1 MADDSSNQ
9 EKIVTAIDIVDQ
21 QTALEK
27 EANEILP
34 GKFEACTFD
43 KGYIR
48 QPLYAC
54 KTCSHDNTEPAA
66 MCYSCSIACH
76 ADHELFELFA
86 KRNFRCD
93 CGIEHKFGEHPCQL
107 SSLSKQQTASNDDN
121 AYNHNFFGHY
131 CRCDKFYD
139 PAKDECTM
147 YQIPPEIEDF
157 ESYVCRDCVDRYP
170 FLVQQPS
177 ASVSVGLSHDN
188 AKIHK
193 WLLPAPSNDNQTTL
207 PDHSTA
213 TTTTHDS
220 ISDTATTT
228 TQHNHSGEK
237 RKEPTSPQTNV
248 PDSKRV
254 KSDSECKKEKASYA
268 DRVELF
274 FNDGWREKLCQC
286 DTCKKAFVE
295 NGIEFLLSEED
306 TFEPEQDEDAGK
318 SLLEIGMEQMNHM
331 DRVQA
336 IEGIIAYKKFAT
348 QIKEFLRGFAGSG
361 EVVTQDDIRRFFDE
375 RNGQQDPENGA

>member
-1 MADDSSNQ
+1 MADGDPSNQ
-9 EKIVTAIDIVDQ
+9 DKIVTAIDIVDQ

-34 GKFEACTFD
+34 ENFEACTFD

-93 CGIEHKFGEHPCQL
+93 CGIENKFGDHRCQL
-107 SSLSKQQTASNDDN
+107 SSLSKQQIASNDKN
-121 AYNHNFFGHY
+121 TYNHNFFGHY

-147 YQIPPEIEDF
+147 YQCVLCEDWFHEECIGDIPPEIEDF

-177 ASVSVGLSHDN
+177 TSVSIGLSRDN

-193 WLLPAPSNDNQTTL
+193 WLFSQPPSNDNN
-207 PDHSTA
+207 
-213 TTTTHDS
+213 TTHDS
-220 ISDTATTT
+220 TIPADTTT
-228 TQHNHSGEK
+228 TNHSGEK
-237 RKEPTSPQTNV
+237 RKEPTSPQTNA
-248 PDSKRV
+248 PDPKRV
-254 KSDSECKKEKASYA
+254 KSDPECKKEKASYA

-318 SLLEIGMEQMNHM
+318 SLLEMGMEQMNHM

-361 EVVTQDDIRRFFDE
+361 EVVTPDDIRRFFEE
-375 RNGQQDPENGA
+375 RDPENRV

>member
-1 MADDSSNQ
+1 MAEDGEPSNVD
-9 EKIVTAIDIVDQ
+9 KIVTAVDIVDQ

-27 EANEILP
+27 EATEILP
-34 GKFEACTFD
+34 GKFEVCTFD

-93 CGIEHKFGEHPCQL
+93 CGIETKFGGHQCQL
-107 SSLSKQQTASNDDN
+107 SSHPNASNDKN
-121 AYNHNFFGHY
+121 AYNHNFHGHY

-139 PAKDECTM
+139 PEKDECTM
-147 YQIPPEIEDF
+147 YQCVLCEDWFHEECIGDIPPEIEDF
-157 ESYVCRDCVDRYP
+157 ESYVCRDCVDRCP

-177 ASVSVGLSHDN
+177 TFVTLGLSHDN
-188 AKIHK
+188 SKIHK
-193 WLLPAPSNDNQTTL
+193 WLMPESIKDNS
-207 PDHSTA
+207 DHTA
-213 TTTTHDS
+213 TTNED
-220 ISDTATTT
+220 DTTT
-228 TQHNHSGEK
+228 HNHSGEK

-248 PDSKRV
+248 PESKRM
-254 KSDSECKKEKASYA
+254 KSDSLCKQVSYP

-274 FNDGWREKLCQC
+274 LNEGWRDKLCQC
-286 DTCKKAFVE
+286 DKCKKAFVE

-306 TFEPEQDEDAGK
+306 TFEPEKDEDAGK
-318 SLLEIGMEQMNHM
+318 SLLEMGMEQMNHM

-336 IEGIIAYKKFAT
+336 IESIIAYKKFET
-348 QIKEFLRGFAGSG
+348 QIKDFLRSFAGSG
-361 EVVTQDDIRRFFDE
+361 EVVTSDHIRRFFAE
-375 RNGQQDPENGA
+375 KNGQEDPEHGA